1 MLATVGWVDAAGAA
15 PLSGVQAVPVE
26 MDRAV
31 ETDGCSRDGPAKL
44 GLSVGVEGSVLAVT
58 DTPGSTDA
66 AGAEVVS
73 MEVEVAV
80 DGDGC
85 SLVERA
91 GGVGAGMRRST
102 SACHSGC
109 AWDRGCG
116 RPRAVR
122 CRQGRQ

>member
-1 MLATVGWVDAAGAA
+1 MAGANGRLKDGTTGLGPTA
-15 PLSGVQAVPVE
+15 EVGASVR
-26 MDRAV
+26 D
-31 ETDGCSRDGPAKL
+31 ETGAL
-44 GLSVGVEGSVLAVT
+44 ELTHVT
-58 DTPGSTDA
+58 R
-66 AGAEVVS
+66 AEVVT

-85 SLVERA
+85 SLVELA